1 MAAQCLYICSFHLMA
16 ITGEPL
22 KLRLWNFVV
31 NYIKVDFKFCI
42 NSCLY
47 I

>member
-1 MAAQCLYICSFHLMA
+1 
-16 ITGEPL
+16 
-22 KLRLWNFVV
+22 VV